1 MAYQRAWHR
10 RNPEASKAY
19 GRAAYARLTP
29 EQKAHK
35 AAIQRRNYL
44 RRKYN
49 LTEAQVDALKEAQGD
64 NCAICGRE
72 KPNAR
77 WRRELVIDHCHTTG
91 AVRGLL
97 CNRCNT
103 HLGWYE
109 EHLDKIKGYLDDD
122 TK

>member
-1 MAYQRAWHR
+1 M
-10 RNPEASKAY
+10 S
-19 GRAAYARLTP
+19 P
-29 EQKAHK
+29 EQKAQK
-35 AAIQRRNYL
+35 SATQRRNYL

-49 LTEAQVDALKEAQGD
+49 LTEEQVHALKEAQGD

-72 KPNAR
+72 KPFAR

-109 EHLDKIKGYLDDD
+109 ENLDKIKGYLDDD